1 VNLIIFLN
9 KCGLLLGNHEW
20 ILKQIQME
28 SFMLRA
34 KTYKPPWLLIILRN
48 IFFKIYQ
55 CRSN

>member
-1 VNLIIFLN
+1 MSGFLN
-9 KCGLLLGNHEW
+9 KFKSF
-20 ILKQIQME
+20 ILPQIARE